1 VTMEWYQKAVLAAN
15 RIDPAH
21 TSPWKLASTYALLC
35 IAESLGSGRPTH
47 SAPKSWGELRCA
59 NEECAMYREPGMPV
73 TNGDYD
79 ILTLA
84 EVAAMTRTS
93 PATLRYWRSV
103 GDCGPKSFR
112 LGRRVFYHRAD
123 VEQWIAEADGS

>member
-1 VTMEWYQKAVLAAN
+1 
-15 RIDPAH
+15 
-21 TSPWKLASTYALLC
+21 
-35 IAESLGSGRPTH
+35 
-47 SAPKSWGELRCA
+47 
-59 NEECAMYREPGMPV
+59 MYRGPGTPA

-84 EVAAMTRTS
+84 EVAELTRMN

-103 GDCGPKSFR
+103 GGCGPKSFK
-112 LGRRVFYHRAD
+112 LGRRVLYRRVD